1 MVLPL
6 VSVTMKLPAPAAGT
20 TVRGVLLQD
29 ASFGT
34 QVGASLIKIPVT
46 RTPAVRGA
54 FETAGIRLGSE

>member
-1 MVLPL
+1 
-6 VSVTMKLPAPAAGT
+6 MKLPAPAAGT